1 MATDEILV
9 EFWSRPNCPTIL
21 SFCSHPHSKN
31 AKFREKM
38 YFWQFW
44 GFIGIRQVDVAL
56 GGVSPRSPA
65 VRQPGAYA
73 GKIIPAGRLQKVGT
87 VFQTVSAA
95 SQKRR
100 IRFSK
105 KLTMCGPGCS
115 FWVEFFFYFSVLFQF
130 IYFCSVHFG
139 AIASQIAILAK
150 SPFWKYGKLS
160 EELSHPSVATL
171 S

>member
-1 MATDEILV
+1 MFRKKVATEEILV
-9 EFWSRPNCPTIL
+9 EFWSWPNCPTIV

-73 GKIIPAGRLQKVGT
+73 GKIAPAGRLQKAGT
-87 VFQTVSAA
+87 VFQTVSD
-95 SQKRR
+95 
-100 IRFSK
+100 FSK
-105 KLTMCGPGCS
+105 K
-115 FWVEFFFYFSVLFQF
+115 
-130 IYFCSVHFG
+130 
-139 AIASQIAILAK
+139 
-150 SPFWKYGKLS
+150 
-160 EELSHPSVATL
+160 
-171 S
+171 

>member
-115 FWVEFFFYFSVLFQF
+115 FWVGFFFIFPCFSSLFIFVL
-130 IYFCSVHFG
+130 C
-139 AIASQIAILAK
+139 ILEQSPAK
-150 SPFWKYGKLS
+150 SPFWPNRHFGNMVNCLKNCPT
-160 EELSHPSVATL
+160 HQ
-171 S
+171 